1 MRQII
6 LCSLTCLLLVGCT
19 MGIAKRE
26 ALTPAPSSLEITP
39 SPGVTQTGVPIT
51 QPLPTETLVASSL
64 PSSTKTPVP
73 VALDTPTE
81 TPVPAKTSDGISPS
95 LVDGWR
101 GTIVKLPS
109 GAQFDDCFER
119 EDGERFGIGGT
130 IENIDA
136 VESQLVELQWTG
148 AQVQVWGDLL
158 TSVPDCAGRQIA
170 VERIEVIS
178 GPAEEA
184 RNLTPFAETA
194 ASSFLLVDRVGQYQS
209 WMAIDTF
216 PETAWV
222 EGATG
227 PGVGEWITLTF
238 PDVIEIHRISLD
250 VGYDR
255 DKDIFFANNRIKK
268 ATLIFSNGEQIELEF
283 ADTRGMQTIPL
294 VRAPGPNIET
304 TFVTIIIEDIYPG
317 TKYDDTCLAEVEIW
331 GRTR

>member
-6 LCSLTCLLLVGCT
+6 LCSLTCLLLAGCT
-19 MGIAKRE
+19 MGITQRE
-26 ALTPAPSSLEITP
+26 ALTPNSPSPEIT
-39 SPGVTQTGVPIT
+39 SPAGTTQTDVPIT

-64 PSSTKTPVP
+64 PPSTKTPIP

-81 TPVPAKTSDGISPS
+81 TPVPAETSDGIPTSP
-95 LVDGWR
+95 VDGWR

-109 GAQFDDCFER
+109 GAQFDDYFER

-130 IENIDA
+130 IKNIDA
-136 VESQLVELQWTG
+136 VEPQLVEFQWTG
-148 AQVQVWGDLL
+148 AEVQVWGELL
-158 TSVPDCAGRQIA
+158 TSIPDYAGRHIA
-170 VERIEVIS
+170 IERVEAIS
-178 GPAEEA
+178 DPAQEA

-194 ASSFLLVDRVGQYQS
+194 ASSSLPVDRGGQYQS

-222 EGATG
+222 EGTTG

-238 PDVIEIHRISLD
+238 PDAIEIHRISLD

-268 ATLIFSNGEQIELEF
+268 VTLTFSNGEQVELEF

-304 TFVTIIIEDIYPG
+304 TSVTLTIEDIYPG
-317 TKYDDTCLAEVEIW
+317 TEYDDTCLAEIEIW
-331 GRTR
+331 GRTK